1 MFKFS
6 GFYRLSRD
14 GFQHA
19 GAMIFWRFRHRE
31 VRGEAFFHSIPN
43 FLRRVAESLAASKQ
57 LGTGQHRKWIA
68 AHNRSFS
75 LWTLHTCTC
84 LHVLYVYIY
93 ICTRLNCCS
102 SNCAIW
108 GAKEKLFGL
117 HQATDHLPGS
127 VFQLLPEIFH
137 LRYASAVDSCNNKIS
152 RISTRVYVNEY
163 VHIYIH
169 TCIT

>member
-93 ICTRLNCCS
+93 MHAAQL
-102 SNCAIW
+102 
-108 GAKEKLFGL
+108 LL
-117 HQATDHLPGS
+117 
-127 VFQLLPEIFH
+127 FQLRHLRSQRETLWPSSGHWPPSGQRISASSRDLSPEICFSSGF
-137 LRYASAVDSCNNKIS
+137 L
-152 RISTRVYVNEY
+152 
-163 VHIYIH
+163 
-169 TCIT
+169 